1 MLSQSPRI
9 RSAVTVVTLLMVG
22 GLAFSCSGRTADLLL
37 INGQVY
43 TMEWPDPGRGGSPA
57 EAAPYGPAGWH
68 PDAEA
73 IAIRGDRIIFVGTE
87 ERARDH
93 QGAETVIRDLRG
105 AVVIPGL
112 VESHT
117 HVMELGANLNRIDLR
132 GVDTELEA
140 IERVVAGARDRPPGQ
155 WIFGYGWD
163 EGAWANRY
171 PNLRRLSDAFPRN
184 PVYLRSRHG
193 FAGWLNRAAL
203 EAVGITAD
211 TDPPAGGRILK
222 LADGSPSGIVLNNAV
237 DLVDDSVPPLGRE
250 QLKQNALAALN
261 AMAEAGYVAVHEAGV
276 PAATLAALEE
286 LEADGLLPI
295 RFYAML
301 DGGDEDLCREWMARG
316 PDRDTDSM
324 LRTLSVKAFYDG
336 ALGSRGARL
345 LAPYSDMPGHQG
357 VSGSDYGFN
366 QALMAEM
373 MKAGFQI
380 AIHAIG
386 DAGNR
391 ETLEFI
397 ESVIDEYPRVR
408 ANRHRIEHAQVV
420 HPDDFLRFRDAGVIA
435 SMEPPHA
442 VEDMW
447 WAEERIGP
455 ERILG
460 AYAWRTMRVAG
471 VRLIFNSDLPGSDHD
486 IMYGLHAAI
495 TRRDRE
501 LGPVGGWYPN
511 QNVTAEEAV
520 RAYSTWAAW
529 SAFVEDETGI
539 IARGRWADLTVMDV
553 DPFVLGSTRPE
564 ALLDGSIL
572 MTVVAGDIVFER

>member
-1 MLSQSPRI
+1 
-9 RSAVTVVTLLMVG
+9 MVG
-22 GLAFSCSGRTADLLL
+22 ITACGCSGRPADLLL

-43 TMEWPDPGRGGSPA
+43 TMDWPDPDQAGSPA

-73 IAIRGDRIIFVGTE
+73 IAIRGDRIIFVGTT
-87 ERARDH
+87 ERARGH
-93 QGAETVIRDLRG
+93 QGAETVVRDLRG

-117 HVMELGANLNRIDLR
+117 HVMEMGANLNRIDLR
-132 GVDTELEA
+132 GVGTEQEA
-140 IERVVAGARDRPPGQ
+140 IERVVAGARGLLPGQ
-155 WIFGYGWD
+155 WVFGYGWD

-171 PNLRRLSDAFPRN
+171 PDLRRLSNAFPEN
-184 PVYLRSRHG
+184 PVYLRSLHG

-211 TDPPAGGRILK
+211 TEPPVGGQILK
-222 LADGSPSGIVLNNAV
+222 LPDGSPSGIVLNNAV
-237 DLVDDSVPPLGRE
+237 DLVDDAVPPASRE

-276 PAATLAALEE
+276 AAATLSALEE
-286 LEADGLLPI
+286 LEESGLLPI

-301 DGGDEDLCREWMARG
+301 DGSDEELCLQWMARG

-336 ALGSRGARL
+336 ALGSRGAKML
-345 LAPYSDMPGHQG
+345 TSYSDMPGHQG
-357 VSGSDYGFN
+357 VSGSDYGFD
-366 QALMAEM
+366 QTLMADM

-397 ESVIDEYPRVR
+397 ESVIDEYPRAR
-408 ANRHRIEHAQVV
+408 AGRHRIEHAQVV
-420 HPDDFLRFRDAGVIA
+420 HPDDFLRFREAGVIA

-447 WAEERIGP
+447 WAEERVGS

-471 VRLIFNSDLPGSDHD
+471 VHLVFNSDLPGSDHD
-486 IMYGLHAAI
+486 IMYGLHSAI
-495 TRRDRE
+495 TRRDKE
-501 LGPVGGWYPN
+501 LRPEGGWYPN

-529 SAFVEDETGI
+529 SSFVEDETGV

-553 DPFVLGSTRPE
+553 DPLMLGSTRPE
-564 ALLDGSIL
+564 ALLKGSIL
-572 MTVVAGDIVFER
+572 MTVVGGDIAFER